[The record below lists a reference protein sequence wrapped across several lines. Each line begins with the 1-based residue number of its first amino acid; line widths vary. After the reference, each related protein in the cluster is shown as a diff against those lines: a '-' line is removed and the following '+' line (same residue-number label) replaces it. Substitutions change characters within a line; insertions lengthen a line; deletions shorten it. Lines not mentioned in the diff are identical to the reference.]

1 MYRLSYLV
9 YVDDGAT
16 LVPEGDHG
24 CPPTE
29 TQSVT
34 ATKSSTLLSTRGKK
48 SRGAYR
54 IPSVCVMNS
63 MCMCVHSHCQGCA
76 NVRNGTR

>member
-1 MYRLSYLV
+1 MKGQLIVDFLHGIMAFLKHGFSSNYVISQVYRLSYLV

-29 TQSVT
+29 TQCDCYKVIN
-34 ATKSSTLLSTRGKK
+34 SS
-48 SRGAYR
+48 
-54 IPSVCVMNS
+54 
-63 MCMCVHSHCQGCA
+63 VHSWEKVQRCL
-76 NVRNGTR
+76 